1 MESRTVIKRQA
12 GYNRFLAGGIL
23 ASVSA
28 SICCLGPLVLLATG
42 VSGAWMSKLMLLEPF
57 QPMLV
62 GLTLLAFAIAGK
74 NLVAAAMG
82 AVDSG
87 CCEARRVGWRQYG
100 LYLTSL
106 SLALIFVTSEFWI
119 LRLA

>member
-1 MESRTVIKRQA
+1 MESRTVIKQQA

-42 VSGAWMSKLMLLEPF
+42 VSGAWMSKLMLLEPY
-57 QPMLV
+57 QPLLV
-62 GLTLLAFAIAGK
+62 GLALVAFAIAGK
-74 NLVAAAMG
+74 NLAASAMREEET
-82 AVDSG
+82 G
-87 CCEARRVGWRQYG
+87 CCEVRRVGWKHYG
-100 LYLTSL
+100 LYLSSL